1 MPDDVETGGQP
12 QLRRGVS
19 KTGRMAEFGTA
30 EEEVERIC
38 KNERNYY
45 FVLHVKKDTP
55 KAEIKTNYYK
65 LSRLVHPDKCAH
77 PKAGDAAAVLNQAW
91 DTLNNPIKKRAYD
104 AYVDDIN
111 VDAPEGMT
119 YAEWEASNATQQI
132 KLPRWVQAILRLPG
146 GVIIL
151 ALIMLPLT
159 LILLALLLAL
169 TLICIPI
176 QLVCNCLGCAPQPPP
191 PGEGATAAGGADD
204 ATRASGG
211 LTQEEMMAEM
221 AARNAEA
228 RKAAGKPPAQQAPM
242 GA

>member
-1 MPDDVETGGQP
+1 MD
-12 QLRRGVS
+12 
-19 KTGRMAEFGTA
+19 
-30 EEEVERIC
+30 RIC
-38 KNERNYY
+38 KHERNYY

-55 KAEIKTNYYK
+55 KADIKANYYK

-132 KLPRWVQAILRLPG
+132 QLPRWVQAILRLPG

-151 ALIMLPLT
+151 ALIMLPIT
-159 LILLALLLAL
+159 LIVLALMLAL
-169 TLICIPI
+169 TIICIPI

-191 PGEGATAAGGADD
+191 QGAGATGGGADD
-204 ATRASGG
+204 ATQAAGG

-228 RKAAGKPPAQQAPM
+228 RKAAGQPPAQQAPM

>member
-1 MPDDVETGGQP
+1 MPEDLETGGQP

-30 EEEVERIC
+30 DEEVERIC
-38 KNERNYY
+38 KHERNYY

-55 KAEIKTNYYK
+55 KADIKANYYK
-65 LSRLVHPDKCAH
+65 ISRLVHPDKCSH

-91 DTLNNPIKKRAYD
+91 DTLNNPIKKRPYD

-111 VDAPEGMT
+111 VDAPEGQT

-132 KLPRWVQAILRLPG
+132 QLPRWVQAILRLPG

-151 ALIMLPLT
+151 ALILLPLT
-159 LILLALLLAL
+159 LILLALMLAL
-169 TLICIPI
+169 MIICIPI

-191 PGEGATAAGGADD
+191 QGATATDAGADD

-221 AARNAEA
+221 AARNAAA

-242 GA
+242 SA